1 MSDDELPSEEQLKL
15 RKPEKRGLR
24 SRNPNGLSSRR
35 DREREEGRSSRWG
48 RSREEEKERNP
59 MDLVRGA
66 HMDGDRSAPQGR
78 DYLKDYE
85 VHLEIGRRDGA
96 GGGQDW
102 EDRRTRED
110 ASGRREEAGGK
121 REDSRPGRE
130 ESRSGRDNS
139 RSGREDLRPGREE
152 SRSGRSRDEGRGGR
166 QGSRREDKGSSS
178 RRRSKS
184 KEKEKERARSKER
197 EPSPYSKALESWRK
211 FKQAEKVALDQVLNS
226 MCTFSKLGNFRW
238 QTEGKSMTRDQR
250 TTQHMVRSGAYSGR
264 RGRTEL
270 SYYWSHEIYFLGT
283 KSYRLKVEMQQ
294 IMISSPNGYRIGQK
308 GWQSCLTKKFWR
320 KPMIL

>member
-48 RSREEEKERNP
+48 SSREEERERNP

-78 DYLKDYE
+78 DYPKDQE
-85 VHLEIGRRDGA
+85 VHPEIGRRDGA

-102 EDRRTRED
+102 EDRRTRVD
-110 ASGRREEAGGK
+110 ASGRREEAGGR

-130 ESRSGRDNS
+130 ESKSGRDNS
-139 RSGREDLRPGREE
+139 RSVREELRPGRED

-178 RRRSKS
+178 RRRSRS
-184 KEKEKERARSKER
+184 KEKEKARSKDR

-226 MCTFSKLGNFRW
+226 
-238 QTEGKSMTRDQR
+238 
-250 TTQHMVRSGAYSGR
+250 
-264 RGRTEL
+264 
-270 SYYWSHEIYFLGT
+270 I
-283 KSYRLKVEMQQ
+283 
-294 IMISSPNGYRIGQK
+294 
-308 GWQSCLTKKFWR
+308 
-320 KPMIL
+320 